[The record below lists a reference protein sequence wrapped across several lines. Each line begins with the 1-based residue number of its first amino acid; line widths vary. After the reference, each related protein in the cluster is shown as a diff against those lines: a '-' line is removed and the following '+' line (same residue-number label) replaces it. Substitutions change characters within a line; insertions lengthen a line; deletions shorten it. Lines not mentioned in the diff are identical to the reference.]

1 MTIRERMHNVG
12 MAMFG
17 PATSGPYGPPV
28 APPAPRPRNKAGRLL
43 RGKKLAEF
51 TRLATAARAA
61 ATATIDNA
69 WESLDS
75 AFDGPR
81 LSPR

>member
-1 MTIRERMHNVG
+1 MTIRERMHNIG

-17 PATSGPYGPPV
+17 PAESGPYGPPV
-28 APPAPRPRNKAGRLL
+28 APPAPRPRNSSGRLL
-43 RGKKLAEF
+43 RGKKLVEF
-51 TRLATAARAA
+51 RRLASAARAA
-61 ATATIDNA
+61 ATDAIDNA
-69 WESLDS
+69 WESIDS